1 MKESYKILLR
11 PILTEK
17 MDNLKD
23 AVNQYA
29 FEVDRGA
36 NKIEIKQA
44 VEQRFNVKVEKV
56 RTMIV
61 RGKYRRLGRFQG
73 KRANWKKAIVTLRQ
87 GDTIDYVAG
96 V

>member
-17 MDNLKD
+17 MDNLKEV
-23 AVNQYA
+23 VNQYA
-29 FEVDRGA
+29 FEVDRRA

-44 VEQRFNVKVEKV
+44 VEQRFDVKVEKV
-56 RTMIV
+56 RTMV
-61 RGKYRRLGRFQG
+61 MRGKYRRLGRFEG

-87 GDTIDYVAG
+87 GETIDYVAG
-96 V
+96 T